1 MCCHYMKS
9 KENYSFY
16 RTHSEF
22 NMNVCPASLEIL
34 KSVCVRCT
42 GVAVK
47 TSSQLSYFFVFF
59 LTQENTNIEE
69 AARCL
74 VEHILRNEE
83 SLVTEREPGSLILS
97 GCATTSQQHLG
108 CSSCSKW

>member
-1 MCCHYMKS
+1 MAINS
-9 KENYSFY
+9 
-16 RTHSEF
+16 
-22 NMNVCPASLEIL
+22 ASLEIL

-47 TSSQLSYFFVFF
+47 ISSQLSYFSIFF

-97 GCATTSQQHLG
+97 GCATTSKQHLG

>member
-22 NMNVCPASLEIL
+22 NMNASMAINSASLEIL

-42 GVAVK
+42 GAAVK
-47 TSSQLSYFFVFF
+47 ISSQLSSFFYFFS
-59 LTQENTNIEE
+59 
-69 AARCL
+69 
-74 VEHILRNEE
+74 H
-83 SLVTEREPGSLILS
+83 S
-97 GCATTSQQHLG
+97 GKH
-108 CSSCSKW
+108 KH